1 VCSELRPD
9 QCHRYAHR
17 PSEEKDLALQQLG
30 AVMTKVNRLP
40 ERVSEFTKRVTT
52 LEVGLATLEVGL
64 AALTTKFNLFKE

>member
-1 VCSELRPD
+1 MTP
-9 QCHRYAHR
+9 
-17 PSEEKDLALQQLG
+17 EEKDLALQQLG

-40 ERVSEFTKRVTT
+40 DDLAERVSELTKRVTT